1 MKVEIISNASGDWT
15 VVKLNDRVF
24 TSGHSISK
32 WDMIDLLETMGHE
45 VTDKEISD
53 EEMESNY

>member
-24 TSGHSISK
+24 TSGHGISK

>member
-45 VTDKEISD
+45 VTDIEISD

>member
-24 TSGHSISK
+24 SSGHSISK

-45 VTDKEISD
+45 VTDIEISD